1 MGLERKTVMV
11 SARLPASLVARVDF
25 IAKNTEGD
33 IRSRSAALQTALEA
47 WLPAQE
53 TTLEKRLEQLGAP
66 SKKAR

>member
-1 MGLERKTVMV
+1 MAAERKTVMI

-33 IRSRSAALQTALEA
+33 IRSRSAALQAALEH
-47 WLPAQE
+47 WLPEQE
-53 TTLEKRLEQLGAP
+53 RTLEKRLEQLGAP